1 VAFVSSLAFLL
12 CSLWTLCIGRFFM
25 LYQKSSAANTQ
36 HPQTAACCF
45 GVEAVSGA
53 AFFTDFYNLLTV

>member
-53 AFFTDFYNLLTV
+53 AFFC